1 MVLAYGKLNE
11 CCGFYG
17 ILDGK
22 KGGRGVLIGEL
33 MDCKVK

>member
-22 KGGRGVLIGEL
+22 KGGGVVES
-33 MDCKVK
+33 